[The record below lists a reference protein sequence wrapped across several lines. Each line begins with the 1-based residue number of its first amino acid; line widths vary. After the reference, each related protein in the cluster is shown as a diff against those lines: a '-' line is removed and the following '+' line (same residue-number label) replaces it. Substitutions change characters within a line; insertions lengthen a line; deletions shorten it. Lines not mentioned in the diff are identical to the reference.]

1 MWEAAIALLLFQ
13 LSSAFVLSFLI
24 FSVLNGTQ
32 MIASGLMLT
41 IRAKLLQFIDIYDML
56 DIEIK
61 QLKKDI
67 TTWYYLVN
75 KV

>member
-13 LSSAFVLSFLI
+13 LSSVFVLSFLI

-61 QLKKDI
+61 QFKKDI

>member
-13 LSSAFVLSFLI
+13 LSSTFVLSFLI

-61 QLKKDI
+61 QLKKD
-67 TTWYYLVN
+67 TTAWYYLAN

>member
-1 MWEAAIALLLFQ
+1 MGSSNSVASFQ
-13 LSSAFVLSFLI
+13 LSSVFVLSFLI

-61 QLKKDI
+61 QFKKDI